1 MAARN
6 QDFVVKNGLQVTSN
20 LVVGTYTGTATSQIA
35 NGAIIS
41 GNVGIGTSTVP
52 QGSRLDVAGGN
63 ITINTVGY
71 GLVFPDGSY
80 QYEAAQSYGPQY
92 TLQFAGVNNTFSGD
106 GTNLYWDAAG
116 TRLNTSNLTINSSL
130 DANSPGSGALI
141 VTGGASVGGN
151 LYVAGTINITGN
163 INVANVSGVQDLTV
177 NSLVSNTFVRAGGQ
191 VSGQSML
198 SSSSITAASYVQANQ
213 IIANVNVGIGTAT
226 VQYPLDIYGNIHIG
240 NTASTSSGIL
250 FPDGTF
256 QNTAAFYTPSYG
268 PPGTIQFAG
277 NDNTFSGDASNFAW
291 YAGNTT
297 LQVNGGLVSLNNAT
311 ANLIDFGINGVDYP
325 SYGPGS
331 AGTKINLYN
340 DGVDIPYSLGID
352 PTPAMSFTIPSGAF
366 YNYYGGGCVIA
377 QLDSVGNWNNTG
389 TAQISG
395 CVTIS
400 GGTITLNN
408 YFGNYI
414 DFGINGYAPPSFS
427 TRSVGSKLVLSD
439 QIDGSHT
446 DFAIGMDNAVLWTGV
461 PQNNSTYSFAW
472 YGGITPV
479 MTLDGTG
486 VLTVANSISTPSFS
500 VTGNISAG
508 NVNVIHSQSIG
519 NNLVIGGNLTVAGN
533 FQFGNVGVAQDITVN
548 SLTSNT
554 FVQAA
559 GVGRF
564 GRIVANANAAIGT
577 ITVTGSNVL
586 SVLGT
591 ANYMGNIYITNT
603 ATTSGIT
610 FSDGTYQATAAANTP
625 SFGAPGTIQFAG
637 NSNLFT
643 GNTSAFFWDN
653 GNVRLG
659 IGTNLP
665 AQTLTVSGNILLTYG
680 NVHQIYG
687 RVGIGTSNI
696 KIGDNLLVYGGNIN
710 VATFGTGIYFP
721 DGSFQK
727 TSAGTSAAGPDKSV
741 QFNDAGAF
749 AGQNNFAFDKIN
761 ARLGIGTSMLNN
773 SLGVY
778 GGSPAL
784 FNTTN
789 GADQQIIVGNAAS
802 DGAVVGFN
810 SGATTAY
817 GYLQYAGSVLTNI
830 AFTKTGTGI
839 GGITVPV
846 NTLDIGGGIA
856 IGSAYA
862 GVQTAP
868 SDGLIAV
875 GRVGIGTFA
884 PGSALDVATNA
895 SIRGR
900 FSVAGEADIG
910 GLVVN
915 TSIAVSSL
923 NISGLL
929 QAGSMISNTTI
940 QVDGAAYV
948 NSLISNTTIQS
959 IGIATLNEIVANTNT
974 TTNTLNA
981 RGLATVNDFISNTN
995 VTSDTVNTKTLAR
1008 VAALISNN
1016 NISGATINVSGLAQL
1031 NSLVSNTTIQSIGT
1045 ATVNSLISNNNITG
1059 ATLNTTGVA
1068 LVNSLVSNTNVYGA
1082 ALQTSGNA
1090 TVGNLISNGTITTNG
1105 TGGNIIGVNTIYAVS
1120 LQGSGQTT
1128 VNSLVAN
1135 ANIYGA
1141 SINIAGVAYLN
1152 SLISNNNVFGATLQS
1167 SGQATVNS
1175 LVSNTSISAATMTLT
1190 GTFTAGNVYSNGFT
1204 QTAGLTTTNQLIANA
1219 NISGAN
1225 INIAGPAQLN
1235 SLISNTTA
1243 QISGTATVNA
1253 LISNN
1258 NVFGATLNT
1267 SGLAQVNS
1275 FISNTTAQVS
1285 GTATVNALIA
1295 NTNVFGATLNTSGLA
1310 QVNSLIANNNITGA
1324 TVNSTGLAQVSSL
1337 ISNNN
1342 TTTNTL
1348 NSTGAAVVNSLN
1360 SNTFIQAAGAATVNS
1375 LLANANITGANL
1387 NISGT
1392 AWQGNVYSNGI
1403 IQSTGLATVNQLI
1416 ANANVYGA
1424 NLNIA
1429 GLAQVNSLNVNTA
1442 TSTAS
1447 LNVGAGGAIVGSLIS
1462 NTNTTTATFNA
1473 TGAAEVNSLIANT
1486 TIQGLGT
1493 ATVNALYSNTFI
1505 QANGNLTVGGVNS
1518 NGTIVGTQIWSNST
1532 IQAAG
1537 TATVNALISN
1547 NNVFGATI
1555 VSNGTAQFGNVTS
1568 NGYTTTANLNVTGN
1582 AQIANLTVNSSIS
1595 TGTITSKGAA
1605 IFANIT
1611 SNGAIQAAGEV
1622 TVNDLISNNNVF
1634 GATLQS
1640 SGQALVGSLSSNST
1654 IQSAGAAVVNGLTSN
1669 TTISITSGGLQAF
1682 GNSKITGNLQVTG
1695 NLTLGGNSTTITVQ
1709 SLSITNPTVQLGIG
1723 TGGTPLVVDDGF
1735 DRGLFMDYYKD
1746 PPFNG
1751 ELAGFN
1757 HAFLGWQDSTDR
1769 LIFLT
1774 NVAPGILNVTDQN
1787 ADSYPGVIYG
1797 GAVFGNIWLS
1807 NAQSIST
1814 NTTSGGVVTIGGI
1827 GVGGNINVGGQVSNF
1842 SGNVNISGSNTATSA
1857 TTGALTVAAGA
1868 GILGNLYVGGNLV
1881 ANNGA
1886 QFSYVVASNAITAAS
1901 IFSNGIIQTASA
1913 LVAASIDSN
1922 GTITGSN
1929 FFSNG
1934 AVQASGN
1941 VTAGGLNANG
1951 TIVGSQIWSNSTIQ
1965 AAGNIT
1971 VGGVNSNGSI
1981 VASQITSNSTIQ
1993 AAGNVFVNALYGNGI
2008 IQTVGTVVAAAI
2020 NSNGVIVGNGIYS
2033 NSFVQGGA
2041 FTAASVNSNGNI
2053 VGATIT
2059 SNGAVQ
2065 AAGTVTAAAINSN
2078 GTIVGNGITSNG
2090 AMQSA
2095 GVAVHANII
2104 SNANIQAATTVTA
2117 NGIISNVYGAFGQ
2130 NVTIGSSNTS
2140 TSTSTGAL
2148 VVTGG
2153 VGIGGNINVG
2163 GTRNLFTNSVG
2174 IGTSTPTGLSNVF
2187 AVYGS
2192 ENLSGNLVISNTAA
2206 GGSGIYFPDGTFLQ
2220 TAATVAGVNESVQ
2233 FNDNGKLGG
2242 TANFL
2247 FDKVNT
2253 RLGVGTTAAGLTNS
2267 FMVYGS
2273 TPAIF
2278 NTTNGADQQIEIG
2291 NGTTDGATLGFAS
2304 GAGTAY
2310 GYLKYTGAASSMISF
2325 NKTGVGIS
2333 GVTIPQNPLEVNG
2346 TTVIGSSWVGNNS
2359 FVNPPSNGL
2368 AVQGSVGVG
2377 TYTPLSTLDVR
2388 GVGSFSTALST
2399 GGTASVSALIANNNV
2414 FGATLNTSGLAQVAN
2429 LVSNGYITGASITV
2443 SGAGLFNSIISNTTI
2458 QSAGTATVNA
2468 LIANNNVFGATLNT
2482 SGLAQLNSLI
2492 ANNNITTSTLNSTGA
2507 AEVNSLIANTTV
2519 QAIGTAT
2526 VNALIAN
2533 NNVYGATLNT
2543 SGLAQ
2548 LNSIVSNNNT
2558 TTSTLITTG
2567 QAQVNSLIAN
2577 ANIQGANLNITSTAF
2592 LGNIYSNGFVQAAG
2606 TVTVNALIGNN
2617 NVYGGTLQTS
2627 GLATVNA
2634 LISNT
2639 YITAANINITS
2650 SLVAT
2655 SITANTYVQAGSYVL
2670 GNSLIS
2676 NVYGVFGQN
2685 VTVNSSNASTA
2696 SNNGALVV
2704 VGGAGIN
2711 GNVNI
2716 GGQLNLISGNL
2727 LLSGTNVSVSSTTGA
2742 LVVTN
2747 GVGIGGALNTA
2758 GQIATTQGL
2767 NVGATAIVNALISNT
2782 NITTAS
2788 LNDSGTAQVNSLI
2801 SNTTIQ
2807 GIGTATFNNIYSNGF
2822 VQAAGT
2828 VTAAAINSNGVI
2840 VGNGIYSNSFVQ
2852 GGAFTAASLNSN
2864 GAIVGANIY
2873 SNGFVQAAGTAT
2885 VNALISNVYGV
2896 FGQNVTINSTNAASA
2911 TSASTGALVVAGGAG
2926 IASGLTTT
2934 GFVNLIGSGALEYTV
2949 RIKGSS
2955 TGDQFAIATNGTAGY
2970 GVANDALN
2978 AAGTAYSAYALSAST
2993 VTIKTGAAVPAA
3005 ALSINPYGNS
3015 VFAQNLSVSSSNAS
3029 TSTATGA
3036 LVITGG
3042 AGIGG
3047 NINVGGTYNLFAN
3060 NVGIGTST
3068 VLGVSNVFAVY
3079 GNENL
3084 YGNLVIQ
3091 KGQGST
3097 AGIYFADGSY
3107 LLTAGGGGS
3116 YSNTNV
3122 ASYLSGPVSI
3132 GNLSITNATASTSS
3146 SSGALQMFGG
3156 AGIQG
3161 NLNVGANT
3169 WSTFGGNVGIGTA
3182 NAFGVSNVMAVYGSA
3197 NHYGNIVLS
3206 KTATSSN
3213 VGIYFPDGT
3222 YQYTASMGGGGGGG
3236 SPGGSNTQIQYNL
3249 NGSFAGSGGLV
3260 FFGNTNS
3267 MGIGTSSPAYN
3278 LDVYGNIH
3286 IGNNATGGSNGI
3298 VFADGTIQTSAPNAA
3313 VQTFTFTA
3321 TAGQNTFSVYPYSPT
3336 AQGVNLTQVFVNG
3349 VYQRTSTYAWTGTNI
3364 VLTVGAVQY
3373 ARVEIRITVPATS
3386 LTNVGSKIAGS
3397 NVFNVQTAGVTV
3409 WNTGFTYTVGY
3420 LDVYLNGIKLTL
3432 GQDYTAGTGTS
3443 VTFAA
3448 SPPVNSI
3455 VQMTGWNTNGVQQI
3469 QGNNVFNVQ
3478 TSGVTV
3484 WNTGFTYTV
3493 GYLDVYVNGVKLA
3506 SGYDYTATTGTSV
3519 QFTNAPTKNSL
3530 VEFEGWTQGSTL
3542 GQLATQRKALYV
3554 ASAGQTVFASQGPY
3568 VPPYVDVYVNG
3579 IKLVY
3584 TTDYTA
3590 TDGATVV
3597 LTSGLLAGS
3606 NVEVISS
3613 MTFAIGDVIR
3623 RTGDIFTGNVGIGTS
3638 ANSNA
3643 FVVVGTSQFYGP
3655 SSFYGNINT
3664 TGSLVT
3670 GGGLN
3675 LGGNLAVTGT
3685 ASISSN
3691 LSIGGTLFFPD
3702 GSTQNT
3708 SSQNQLQV
3716 LNDISTA
3723 FDGQTT
3729 TFNLYIGTS
3738 NINIATPQQLLVSV
3752 GGAVLAP
3759 FITNPDYIDLS
3770 EVTLFTRGYKLN
3782 NGHTI
3787 VFANAPRWQQDF
3799 SGRVLSNTAPVNN
3812 TVTYPFKPLNIALAD
3827 G

>member
-20 LVVGTYTGTATSQIA
+20 LVVGAYTGTATPQIA

-71 GLVFPDGSY
+71 GLVFPDGSF

-92 TLQFAGVNNTFSGD
+92 TLQFAGINNTFSGD
-106 GTNLYWDAAG
+106 GSNLYWDAGGA
-116 TRLNTSNLTINSSL
+116 RLNTSNLTINSNT
-130 DANSPGSGALI
+130 ATTAPGSGALI
-141 VTGGASVGGN
+141 VTGGTSIGGN
-151 LYVAGTINITGN
+151 LYVAGAINITGN
-163 INVANVSGVQDLTV
+163 INVANVSGIQDLTV
-177 NSLVSNTFVRAGGQ
+177 NSLVSNTFVRAGSLL
-191 VSGQSML
+191 SGQSIL
-198 SSSSITAASYVQANQ
+198 SSSSVTAASYVKANQ

-439 QIDGSHT
+439 QIDVSHT

-637 NSNLFT
+637 SSNLFS
-643 GNTSAFFWDN
+643 GNSSALFWDDSK
-653 GNVRLG
+653 VRLG

-665 AQTLTVSGNILLTYG
+665 AQPLTVSGNLLLTYG

-687 RVGIGTSNI
+687 RVGIGSSNI

-830 AFTKTGTGI
+830 AFTKVGTGI

-875 GRVGIGTFA
+875 GSVGIGTFA

-1045 ATVNSLISNNNITG
+1045 ATVN
-1059 ATLNTTGVA
+1059 A
-1068 LVNSLVSNTNVYGA
+1068 
-1082 ALQTSGNA
+1082 
-1090 TVGNLISNGTITTNG
+1090 
-1105 TGGNIIGVNTIYAVS
+1105 
-1120 LQGSGQTT
+1120 
-1128 VNSLVAN
+1128 
-1135 ANIYGA
+1135 
-1141 SINIAGVAYLN
+1141 
-1152 SLISNNNVFGATLQS
+1152 LISNNNVFGATLQS
-1167 SGQATVNS
+1167 SGQALVNS
-1175 LVSNTSISAATMTLT
+1175 LVSN
-1190 GTFTAGNVYSNGFT
+1190 N
-1204 QTAGLTTTNQLIANA
+1204 
-1219 NISGAN
+1219 NI
-1225 INIAGPAQLN
+1225 
-1235 SLISNTTA
+1235 TTA
-1243 QISGTATVNA
+1243 TFNST
-1253 LISNN
+1253 
-1258 NVFGATLNT
+1258 GA
-1267 SGLAQVNS
+1267 
-1275 FISNTTAQVS
+1275 
-1285 GTATVNALIA
+1285 
-1295 NTNVFGATLNTSGLA
+1295 A
-1310 QVNSLIANNNITGA
+1310 QVNSLISNNNI
-1324 TVNSTGLAQVSSL
+1324 
-1337 ISNNN
+1337 
-1342 TTTNTL
+1342 
-1348 NSTGAAVVNSLN
+1348 
-1360 SNTFIQAAGAATVNS
+1360 
-1375 LLANANITGANL
+1375 
-1387 NISGT
+1387 
-1392 AWQGNVYSNGI
+1392 
-1403 IQSTGLATVNQLI
+1403 
-1416 ANANVYGA
+1416 
-1424 NLNIA
+1424 
-1429 GLAQVNSLNVNTA
+1429 
-1442 TSTAS
+1442 
-1447 LNVGAGGAIVGSLIS
+1447 
-1462 NTNTTTATFNA
+1462 TTATFNA

-1486 TIQGLGT
+1486 TIQGMGT

-1505 QANGNLTVGGVNS
+1505 QAAGNLTVGGVNS
-1518 NGTIVGTQIWSNST
+1518 NGTI
-1532 IQAAG
+1532 QAAG
-1537 TATVNALISN
+1537 TATVNALIAN
-1547 NNVFGATI
+1547 NIFGATI
-1555 VSNGTAQFGNVTS
+1555 VSNGTAQFGNVIS

-1582 AQIANLTVNSSIS
+1582 AQIANLAVNSSIS
-1595 TGTITSKGAA
+1595 TGTITSSGAA
-1605 IFANIT
+1605 IFASMN
-1611 SNGAIQAAGEV
+1611 SNGAIQVGGTA
-1622 TVNDLISNNNVF
+1622 TVNNLISNTNVF

-1640 SGQALVGSLSSNST
+1640 SGQALVGSLSSNTT
-1654 IQSAGAAVVNGLTSN
+1654 IQSAGAGVFNGLTSN
-1669 TTISITSGGLQAF
+1669 TTVSITSGGLQAF

-1993 AAGNVFVNALYGNGI
+1993 AAG
-2008 IQTVGTVVAAAI
+2008 
-2020 NSNGVIVGNGIYS
+2020 
-2033 NSFVQGGA
+2033 
-2041 FTAASVNSNGNI
+2041 
-2053 VGATIT
+2053 
-2059 SNGAVQ
+2059 
-2065 AAGTVTAAAINSN
+2065 
-2078 GTIVGNGITSNG
+2078 
-2090 AMQSA
+2090 
-2095 GVAVHANII
+2095 
-2104 SNANIQAATTVTA
+2104 
-2117 NGIISNVYGAFGQ
+2117 
-2130 NVTIGSSNTS
+2130 
-2140 TSTSTGAL
+2140 
-2148 VVTGG
+2148 
-2153 VGIGGNINVG
+2153 
-2163 GTRNLFTNSVG
+2163 
-2174 IGTSTPTGLSNVF
+2174 
-2187 AVYGS
+2187 
-2192 ENLSGNLVISNTAA
+2192 
-2206 GGSGIYFPDGTFLQ
+2206 
-2220 TAATVAGVNESVQ
+2220 
-2233 FNDNGKLGG
+2233 
-2242 TANFL
+2242 
-2247 FDKVNT
+2247 
-2253 RLGVGTTAAGLTNS
+2253 
-2267 FMVYGS
+2267 
-2273 TPAIF
+2273 
-2278 NTTNGADQQIEIG
+2278 
-2291 NGTTDGATLGFAS
+2291 
-2304 GAGTAY
+2304 
-2310 GYLKYTGAASSMISF
+2310 
-2325 NKTGVGIS
+2325 
-2333 GVTIPQNPLEVNG
+2333 
-2346 TTVIGSSWVGNNS
+2346 
-2359 FVNPPSNGL
+2359 
-2368 AVQGSVGVG
+2368 
-2377 TYTPLSTLDVR
+2377 
-2388 GVGSFSTALST
+2388 
-2399 GGTASVSALIANNNV
+2399 
-2414 FGATLNTSGLAQVAN
+2414 
-2429 LVSNGYITGASITV
+2429 
-2443 SGAGLFNSIISNTTI
+2443 
-2458 QSAGTATVNA
+2458 TATVNA

-2558 TTSTLITTG
+2558 TTSTLNTTG

-2577 ANIQGANLNITSTAF
+2577 ANIQGANLNITGTAF
-2592 LGNIYSNGFVQAAG
+2592 AGNVYSNGFIQAAG

-2634 LISNT
+2634 LVSNT
-2639 YITAANINITS
+2639 YIQAANLNITS
-2650 SLVAT
+2650 AVIAS
-2655 SITANTYVQAGSYVL
+2655 SITSNTYIQAGTYALV
-2670 GNSLIS
+2670 NSLTS
-2676 NVYGVFGQN
+2676 NVYGLFGQN
-2685 VTVNSSNASTA
+2685 VTINSTNASTA

-2704 VGGAGIN
+2704 LGGAGIG
-2711 GNVNI
+2711 GNVNAA
-2716 GGQLNLISGNL
+2716 GQQNNFTGNL
-2727 LLSGTNVSVSSTTGA
+2727 LVNGANVSISPTTGALIVTNGAGIGGNLYVAGNVVVTSNISSQGQQNTFGGNLLVNGTNASTTSSTGA

-2747 GVGIGGALNTA
+2747 GVGIGGNLNVGGSRSLFINSVGIGTSSTGVNSNVFAVYGTETLYGNLVLQNTA
-2758 GQIATTQGL
+2758 GQAGIYFADGSYLITAGGGGSYSNANVTSYLSGPVQIGNLTINNTTVSTSTTTGALLMGGGAGIQGNINIGGQQNNFSGNMIVAGANASTSSSTGALVITNGAGIGGNL
-2767 NVGATAIVNALISNT
+2767 NVGGNLTVSNAAQFSFVVASNSLVASSVIS
-2782 NITTAS
+2782 
-2788 LNDSGTAQVNSLI
+2788 NSLI
-2801 SNTTIQ
+2801 T
-2807 GIGTATFNNIYSNGF
+2807 
-2822 VQAAGT
+2822 
-2828 VTAAAINSNGVI
+2828 
-2840 VGNGIYSNSFVQ
+2840 
-2852 GGAFTAASLNSN
+2852 
-2864 GAIVGANIY
+2864 
-2873 SNGFVQAAGTAT
+2873 AAGTAT
-2885 VNALISNVYGV
+2885 VNAVVSNVYGA
-2896 FGQNVTINSTNAASA
+2896 FGQNVTV
-2911 TSASTGALVVAGGAG
+2911 L
-2926 IASGLTTT
+2926 
-2934 GFVNLIGSGALEYTV
+2934 
-2949 RIKGSS
+2949 
-2955 TGDQFAIATNGTAGY
+2955 
-2970 GVANDALN
+2970 
-2978 AAGTAYSAYALSAST
+2978 
-2993 VTIKTGAAVPAA
+2993 
-3005 ALSINPYGNS
+3005 
-3015 VFAQNLSVSSSNAS
+3015 SSNTS
-3029 TSTATGA
+3029 ISTATGA

-3042 AGIGG
+3042 VGIGG
-3047 NINVGGTYNLFAN
+3047 NLNVGGTYNLFAN

-3068 VLGVSNVFAVY
+3068 IVGLGSNVFAVY
-3079 GNENL
+3079 GTENL

-3091 KGQGST
+3091 KGVGST

-3107 LLTAGGGGS
+3107 LVTAGGGGS
-3116 YSNTNV
+3116 YSNVNV
-3122 ASYLSGPVSI
+3122 ASYLSGNVSI
-3132 GNLSITNATASTSS
+3132 GNLTITNATASTSS
-3146 SSGALQMFGG
+3146 TSGALQMFGG
-3156 AGIQG
+3156 AGIGG
-3161 NLNVGANT
+3161 NLNVGSAT
-3169 WSTFGGNVGIGTA
+3169 TSTFAGNVGIGTA
-3182 NAFGVSNVMAVYGSA
+3182 SSLGATSNVMTVYGA
-3197 NHYGNIVLS
+3197 TNQYGNIVLRG
-3206 KTATSSN
+3206 TGTSSN

-3222 YQYTASMGGGGGGG
+3222 FQYTASMGGGG
-3236 SPGGSNTQIQYNL
+3236 STPGGSNTNIQYNF
-3249 NGSFAGSGGLV
+3249 NGALAGSGGLV

-3267 MGIGTSSPAYN
+3267 MGIGTSAPAYN
-3278 LDVYGNIH
+3278 LDVWGNIH
-3286 IGNNATGGSNGI
+3286 IGNSATGGSNGI

-3321 TAGQNTFSVYPYSPT
+3321 TAGQNTFSVYPYNPGP
-3336 AQGVNLTQVFVNG
+3336 QGVNLTQVFVNG

-3409 WNTGFTYTVGY
+3409 WNTGFVYTVGY

-3530 VEFEGWTQGSTL
+3530 VTFEGWTQGSTL

-3579 IKLVY
+3579 IKLILN
-3584 TTDYTA
+3584 TDYTA

-3597 LTSGLLAGS
+3597 MASGLLAGS

-3613 MTFAIGDVIR
+3613 MTFAIGDVVR

-3638 ANSNA
+3638 AASSA
-3643 FVVVGTSQFYGP
+3643 FVVVGASQFYGNVNV
-3655 SSFYGNINT
+3655 FGNINT
-3664 TGSLVT
+3664 TGGRIT
-3670 GGGLN
+3670 TTDGLTI
-3675 LGGNLAVTGT
+3675 GGNIAVTGT
-3685 ASISSN
+3685 ATIGSN